1 VTTTTSDQGCDDCG
15 TPPARLGSVQD
26 RCEVH
31 SAAIAHPHGHGHNH
45 PDHSHGAH
53 DRELDRRRLVI
64 SLSLTCV
71 ILIAEVAGGLLSGSL
86 ALLSDA
92 GHMLTDVSAQVLSL
106 LALHFA
112 SRPADARRTFGYY
125 RLEILSALANG
136 VALLLLSGF
145 ILWSAWSRLSSPP
158 EVKTGLMLV
167 IAVAGL
173 LTNIIAAWLLH
184 GAHTLNVRGAY
195 LHILSDLMASAA
207 VVIGG
212 VIMLWR
218 DGLYILDP
226 ILGIAIAAVVIWG
239 AIRLVREAADVLLE
253 AVPRGVNLEKVREDV
268 RAIEGI
274 EDVHDLHIWTI
285 TSGLYA
291 LSAHIVVRQGALVE
305 ANDDLLKRIKEML
318 LRSHKIAH
326 STLQIESTEYTHV
339 GHVH

>member
-1 VTTTTSDQGCDDCG
+1 MRTTSDQGCDDCG
-15 TPPARLGSVQD
+15 TPPARLGSLKD

-31 SAAIAHPHGHGHNH
+31 SAAIAHPHGHGHGNAE
-45 PDHSHGAH
+45 HSHGAH
-53 DRELDRRRLVI
+53 IRELDRRRLV
-64 SLSLTCV
+64 LSLTITGV
-71 ILIAEVAGGLLSGSL
+71 ILVAEVIGGLLSGSL

-106 LALHFA
+106 LALLFA

-136 VALLLLSGF
+136 VALLLLAGF
-145 ILWSAWSRLSSPP
+145 ILWSAWGRLSSPP
-158 EVKTGLMLV
+158 EVKTSLMLIV
-167 IAVAGL
+167 AVAGL
-173 LTNIIAAWLLH
+173 IANIAAAWLLR

-195 LHILSDLMASAA
+195 LHILSDLLASAA
-207 VVIGG
+207 VVAGG
-212 VIMLWR
+212 AVMLWKG
-218 DGLYILDP
+218 GLYILDP
-226 ILGIAIAAVVIWG
+226 ILGMVIAVAVIWG
-239 AIRLVREAADVLLE
+239 AIRLLREATDVLLE

-268 RAIEGI
+268 RAIDGI

-285 TSGLYA
+285 TSGMHA

-318 LRSHKIAH
+318 LRHHQITH